1 LAPDSL
7 WDAADFAIGTMTLIN
22 LSVLLLA
29 RREIKEETEIYF
41 GYCRRQER

>member
-1 LAPDSL
+1 LAPDRL
-7 WDAADFAIGTMTLIN
+7 WDTADFDIGMMTLIN
-22 LSVLLLA
+22 LLVLFLA